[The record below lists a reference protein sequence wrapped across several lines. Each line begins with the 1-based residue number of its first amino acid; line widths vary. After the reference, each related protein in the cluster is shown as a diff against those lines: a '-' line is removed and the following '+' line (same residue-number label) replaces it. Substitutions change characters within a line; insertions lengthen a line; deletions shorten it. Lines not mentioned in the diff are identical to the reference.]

1 MNDDKLLQVLKLS
14 LRVDGD
20 EDDEILNRNISAA
33 KSYVIGAIGYDDGI
47 MTGFYELSDI
57 KDQFEMVVIAIASSY
72 YTYRSAIVGNAV
84 SEVDLVSYS
93 IIGQLR
99 GKYIDLEQR
108 GGVNGSKN

>member
-1 MNDDKLLQVLKLS
+1 MDEDKLLETLKLS

-20 EDDEILNRNISAA
+20 VDDEILKRNISAA
-33 KSYVIGAIGYDDGI
+33 KAYVIGAIGYDDGI
-47 MTGFYELSDI
+47 MTGFYELADI

>member
-1 MNDDKLLQVLKLS
+1 MDEDKLLETLKLS

-20 EDDEILNRNISAA
+20 VDDEILKRNILAA
-33 KSYVIGAIGYDDGI
+33 KAYVIGAIGYDDGI
-47 MTGFYELSDI
+47 MTGFYEFADI

>member
-1 MNDDKLLQVLKLS
+1 MDEDKLLETLKLS

-20 EDDEILNRNISAA
+20 VDDEILKRNILAA
-33 KSYVIGAIGYDDGI
+33 KAYVIGAIGPDDGI
-47 MTGFYELSDI
+47 MKGFYELADI

-72 YTYRSAIVGNAV
+72 YTYRSAIVGNAA

>member
-1 MNDDKLLQVLKLS
+1 MDEDKLLETLKLS

-20 EDDEILNRNISAA
+20 VDDEILKRNILAA
-33 KSYVIGAIGYDDGI
+33 KAYVIGAIGPDDGI
-47 MTGFYELSDI
+47 MTGFYELADI

>member
-1 MNDDKLLQVLKLS
+1 MDDDKLLQDLKLS

-20 EDDEILNRNISAA
+20 TDDKILNRNISAA
-33 KSYVIGAIGYDDGI
+33 KSYVIGAIGSDEGI
-47 MTGFYELSDI
+47 MKGFYELNGI

-72 YTYRSAIVGNAV
+72 YTYRSAVVGNSI

>member
-1 MNDDKLLQVLKLS
+1 MDEDKLLETLKLS

-20 EDDEILNRNISAA
+20 VDDEILKRNILAA
-33 KSYVIGAIGYDDGI
+33 KAYVIGAIGPDDGI
-47 MTGFYELSDI
+47 MEGFYQLTDI

-72 YTYRSAIVGNAV
+72 YTYRSAVVGNSI